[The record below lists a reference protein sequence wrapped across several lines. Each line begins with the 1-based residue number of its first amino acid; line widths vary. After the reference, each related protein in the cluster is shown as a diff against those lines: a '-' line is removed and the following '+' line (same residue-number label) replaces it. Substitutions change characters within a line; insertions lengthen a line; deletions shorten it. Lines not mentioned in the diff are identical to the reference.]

1 VEGKM
6 IEDQYMSK
14 EETNEE
20 ERQEEE
26 PKEEQLITLS
36 SSTTGGTIKSLKY
49 KGQLSHILICV
60 LIDISVTH
68 SFINSVLVKEL
79 KIKTEPQSVKVFRSA
94 GGEKLVID
102 KLCPQVIFIIK
113 SKVYG

>member
-1 VEGKM
+1 VEGEM
-6 IEDQYMSK
+6 IDEQYMSK
-14 EETNEE
+14 EETYEE
-20 ERQEEE
+20 EIHEEE

-49 KGQLSHILICV
+49 KGQLGHILICV
-60 LIDISVTH
+60 LIDTSVTH
-68 SFINSVLVKEL
+68 SFINPVLVKEL

-102 KLCPQVIFIIK
+102 KLCPQVKFLLQN
-113 SKVYG
+113 